1 MKKKVLSI
9 LLALCLV
16 LTLLPS
22 VAQAVAIYRL
32 YVGNTL
38 VFDYTSS
45 SPESTWET
53 GTTYYWK
60 AAGSGDYAYT
70 QTGNAND
77 YLFSVNF
84 DEGIESFTLTLNGVN
99 ITTTDSSG
107 HGIYSN
113 SSLNIVLVDD
123 SSNYVS
129 SSGDAIYVSQ
139 NVGISGSGSLTVTA
153 GTSSSGI
160 YSPYSNIIIE
170 GGTVTANGNTGIS
183 ASQGSITIS
192 GGSVTAGG
200 KGNGIW
206 ASGNFTVSG
215 GSAKVTA
222 TNTYGQSIY
231 TSGSVSVTANPYKY
245 RTNTSATEPDTNY
258 TLYPST
264 AFANSD
270 SYKYIEIISC
280 PEVYVSGDNTNSG
293 TVLVSSV
300 TGSGNISYWL
310 NDGSGSITNTGASA
324 ESYNVKYD
332 EATQTLTLKDANI
345 TSFHSVNRMGI
356 YARGVAL
363 SIVLEGDSV
372 IGTTETPI
380 RSYGIYCGSLSISSD
395 TGGSLS
401 ITGSPGSY
409 SGIKTYDGDV
419 SISGATVSFTSFDHG
434 IDAAGEFSLADG
446 TVSVTS
452 GEDGIKAYGDI
463 AVTGAQTELNVIACT
478 SISFGCGVISSDGG
492 VSIDDAEVRVETL
505 CDNGDAVWAYNDIRI
520 SGSADIA
527 IVDWSTYDDVG
538 CGLHSYDGNVAIGGS
553 SQVDICSQNIGIYA
567 NNNVYLGYVWNGIA
581 YAASGSPTVAIN
593 SAGSVAAITPETDND
608 FHIGE
613 NGIKASSGGISM
625 SGGTLTA
632 VGSTNALSYAE
643 GNSVALPSS
652 YKYKSNTE
660 ASAPEGSYIYGTYT
674 YSENDK
680 YLEIAATHSVTK
692 AAAENGSFT
701 VMVSGVEVESAAE
714 GDTVTLTA
722 APASGYIFSSWSV
735 YRTDNPGTAVSISG
749 NSFTMPAY
757 AVTVEAV
764 FIEEPAATYTITKEA
779 AENGS
784 FTVSVGGTEVENAA
798 EGDTVTLTAAPAS
811 GYIFSSWSVYRTDNP
826 GTAVS
831 VSGNSFTMPA
841 YAVTVEAVFI
851 EEPAAT
857 YAITKA
863 LDENGSFTVSVGGAE
878 ASCAA
883 AGDTVTLTAVPASG
897 YTHSSWSVYR
907 TGDTSTVVSVSG
919 NTFTMPAYAVTVEAV
934 FTSAGGSGGGITPRT
949 ITVTETSSGL
959 FSGTQGTVRAEANM
973 TSAFS
978 NSVEVK
984 VKDTTESASNFGL
997 GAGNNVYPFDI
1008 SLYIKGTN
1016 TKTEPMDGYAVTI
1029 SLPIPDFLLDVKEH
1043 LSIAHKAD
1051 DGTVTTLASQLK
1063 QINGIWYL
1071 VFEATEFSPYALVVN
1086 SIGTYDETAGLP
1098 YYMGAKGNRVFIGFA
1113 ANGKYITPE
1122 GVTISVIRNDK
1133 SFTDVS
1139 GHWAASYIAF
1149 TAERELFLGTGAN
1162 AFSPDSGMTRA
1173 MFATVIGRLYERSYG
1188 EIETMSTHVFT
1199 DCDYGDYYGKYVDWA
1214 AENGILDG
1222 YWNGEFGPDDPVT
1235 REQMAAI
1242 LYRFADFLGV
1252 LPDDMDTAL
1261 SYPDAGTISS
1271 YAESAALYCQST
1283 GIITGRDGGS
1293 FVPQGTATRAEVA
1306 VILERFIENI
1316 LG

>member
-22 VAQAVAIYRL
+22 LSQAVAIYRL

-264 AFANSD
+264 AFANSG

-280 PEVYVSGDNTNSG
+280 PEVYVSGDNTNSD

-300 TGSGNISYWL
+300 TDSGNISYWL

-324 ESYNVKYD
+324 SNYNVKYN
-332 EATQTLTLKDANI
+332 EATQSLTLKGATI
-345 TSFHSVNRMGI
+345 TSYYSDGEHQYGIHTQSDLNIVLEDSSVIGTVGMPVGTTGIQCGGDLSISAASGGNLSIVSDEGGIDADGRVSINGVTVSITSGRTAIKCDSGLTLSNSILTIVSEETGI
-356 YARGVAL
+356 YAR
-363 SIVLEGDSV
+363 D
-372 IGTTETPI
+372 
-380 RSYGIYCGSLSISSD
+380 
-395 TGGSLS
+395 
-401 ITGSPGSY
+401 
-409 SGIKTYDGDV
+409 DV
-419 SISGATVSFTSFDHG
+419 
-434 IDAAGEFSLADG
+434 
-446 TVSVTS
+446 
-452 GEDGIKAYGDI
+452 
-463 AVTGAQTELNVIACT
+463 AVTGAQTTLNVTACIGSNNVGYGIFSLGNT
-478 SISFGCGVISSDGG
+478 LFADATLSITKNGT
-492 VSIDDAEVRVETL
+492 R
-505 CDNGDAVWAYNDIRI
+505 GDAVRARNDIRI
-520 SGSADIA
+520 YGGADIS
-527 IVDWSTYDDVG
+527 IVDWSTSDGDD
-538 CGLHSYDGNVAIGGS
+538 CGLHSNNGNVAIGGS
-553 SQVDICSQNIGIYA
+553 AQVDICSQRIGIYA
-567 NNNVYLGYVWNGIA
+567 QESVYLGYVWNGSA
-581 YAASGSPTVAIN
+581 YAVSGSTTVN
-593 SAGSVAAITPETDND
+593 FNDSVNVAAITPDTPDD
-608 FHIGE
+608 FVIGIS
-613 NGIKASSGGISM
+613 GIKASNGGISM

-632 VGSTNALSYAE
+632 IGSEKALYFEAE
-643 GNSVALPSS
+643 SLTLPSS

-660 ASAPEGSYIYGTYT
+660 ASAPTGSYTYGTYT
-674 YSENDK
+674 YSEDDK
-680 YLEIAATHSVTK
+680 YLEIAATYTVTK
-692 AAAENGSFT
+692 AAA
-701 VMVSGVEVESAAE
+701 
-714 GDTVTLTA
+714 
-722 APASGYIFSSWSV
+722 
-735 YRTDNPGTAVSISG
+735 
-749 NSFTMPAY
+749 
-757 AVTVEAV
+757 
-764 FIEEPAATYTITKEA
+764 
-779 AENGS
+779 
-784 FTVSVGGTEVENAA
+784 
-798 EGDTVTLTAAPAS
+798 
-811 GYIFSSWSVYRTDNP
+811 
-826 GTAVS
+826 
-831 VSGNSFTMPA
+831 
-841 YAVTVEAVFI
+841 
-851 EEPAAT
+851 
-857 YAITKA
+857 
-863 LDENGSFTVSVGGAE
+863 ENGSFTVSVGGAE
-878 ASCAA
+878 AESAA
-883 AGDTVTLTAVPASG
+883 VGDTVTLTAVPSSG
-897 YTHSSWSVYR
+897 YALSSWNVYQ
-907 TGDTSTVVSVSG
+907 TGDTATTVSVSG
-919 NTFTMPAYAVTVEAV
+919 NSFTMPAYPVTAAAL
-934 FTSAGGSGGGITPRT
+934 FAPLPSSSGSDDPQPSRT
-949 ITVTETSSGL
+949 ITVTETSSEL
-959 FSGTQGTVRAEANM
+959 FRGAQGAVRAEANM

-978 NSVEVK
+978 SSVEVK
-984 VKDTTESASNFGL
+984 VTDTDESAAGFRL
-997 GAGNNVYPFDI
+997 GIGNTVYPFDI

-1016 TKTEPMDGYAVTI
+1016 TKTEPKDGYAVTI
-1029 SLPIPDFLLDVKEH
+1029 SLPVPDDLLYVKEQ
-1043 LSIAHKAD
+1043 LSVAHKAD

-1063 QINGIWYL
+1063 QIDGVWYL
-1071 VFEATEFSPYALVVN
+1071 VFEATEFSPYALVLRN
-1086 SIGTYDETAGLP
+1086 AGTYDEAAGLP
-1098 YYMGAKGNRVFIGFA
+1098 YYVDSNGNEVFIGFA
-1113 ANGKYITPE
+1113 ANGKYIAPS
-1122 GVTISVIRNDK
+1122 GVTVLVKENTK
-1133 SFTDVS
+1133 SFTDTGS
-1139 GHWAASYIAF
+1139 HWAKNYIRF
-1149 TAERELFLGTGAN
+1149 VTEREIFLGTGN
-1162 AFSPDSGMTRA
+1162 GAFSPDSGMTRA

-1188 EIETMSTHVFT
+1188 EIETMSAHAFT
-1199 DCDYGDYYGKYVDWA
+1199 DCDYGAYYGKYVDWA
-1214 AENGILDG
+1214 AENGIITGIGGSLFVP
-1222 YWNGEFGPDDPVT
+1222 NREIT
-1235 REQMAAI
+1235 RQEMAAI

-1261 SYPDAGTISS
+1261 SYPDADSISS
-1271 YAESAALYCQST
+1271 YAKNAALYCQST

-1293 FVPQGTATRAEVA
+1293 FVPQGTAARAEVA
-1306 VILERFIENI
+1306 TIIQRFVESV
-1316 LG
+1316 LT